1 MFELTKQ
8 ENDLLRSQNAT
19 LAKGAFSKYLP
30 FVFTEHGILMLANVL
45 KSESAIEVSIRIID
59 IFVKLRES
67 LTDQTELWLQIEKI
81 KTKLDHQDK
90 NMEIIFRY
98 LDGLMERRT
107 EPAPRKRIGYKS
119 DDL

>member
-1 MFELTKQ
+1 MSWKAKAPLKWV
-8 ENDLLRSQNAT
+8 SQS
-19 LAKGAFSKYLP
+19 F
-30 FVFTEHGILMLANVL
+30 
-45 KSESAIEVSIRIID
+45 D

-67 LTDQTELWLQIEKI
+67 LTDETEQWLQIEKI

-90 NMEIIFRY
+90 NMVIIFRY

-107 EPAPRKRIGYKS
+107 EPVPRKRIGYKS